1 MPLKRKKQK
10 QNKIDVVKDFIEIAG
25 TSLERRFGLQPTCKD
40 IVRHFVEQGI
50 IEPKRLRN
58 YMIIADFDRMLVGNQ
73 GSRTHTWM
81 DLSIKYDI
89 SESQAQNIV
98 YKERK
103 KSKISYN
110 ITS

>member
-1 MPLKRKKQK
+1 MAQKKQR
-10 QNKIDVVKDFIEIAG
+10 QNKLDVVKDFVETAG
-25 TSLERRFGLQPTCKD
+25 GMLEKRFGLHPTCKD
-40 IVRHFVEQGI
+40 IVRHFVEKGV

-58 YMIIADFDRMLVGNQ
+58 FMIIVDFDRMLVTNK

-89 SESQAQNIV
+89 SESQAQNKV

-103 KSKISYN
+103 KSYPSNN
-110 ITS
+110 IIV

>member
-1 MPLKRKKQK
+1 MGQKKQR
-10 QNKIDVVKDFIEIAG
+10 QNKLDVVKDFVETAG
-25 TSLERRFGLQPTCKD
+25 VMLEKRFGLHPTCKD
-40 IVRHFVEQGI
+40 IVRHFVERGV

-58 YMIIADFDRMLVGNQ
+58 FMIIVDFDRMLVTNK

-103 KSKISYN
+103 KSYPSNN
-110 ITS
+110 IIV

>member
-1 MPLKRKKQK
+1 MAQKKQR
-10 QNKIDVVKDFIEIAG
+10 QNKLDVVKDFVETAG
-25 TSLERRFGLQPTCKD
+25 VMLEKRFGLHPTCKD
-40 IVRHFVEQGI
+40 VVRHFVERGV
-50 IEPKRLRN
+50 IEPRRLRN
-58 YMIIADFDRMLVGNQ
+58 FMIIVDFDRMLVTNK

-103 KSKISYN
+103 KSYPSNN
-110 ITS
+110 IMG